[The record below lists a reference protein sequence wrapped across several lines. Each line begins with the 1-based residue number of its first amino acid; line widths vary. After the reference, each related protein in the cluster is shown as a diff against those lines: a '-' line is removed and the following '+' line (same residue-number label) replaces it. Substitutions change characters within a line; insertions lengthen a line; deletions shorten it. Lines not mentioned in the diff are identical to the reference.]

1 MREATAVILTMTAGA
16 AGGLTLAAFGVPAG
30 ALIGSSLAIAALG
43 AFAGIGRVP
52 DGLRDIGFV
61 LIGVSLGSGVDAEL
75 GAHLIDWALS
85 LGMLAASLV
94 VTLFV
99 GSWVMRRYFGLDAE
113 TAVLATSPGT
123 MSNAIA
129 LAVEGKGDVSTIMAL
144 QVMRLV
150 VLAIL
155 IPPLAAILNA
165 DAHAAPAR
173 EFMSPWVLAALFAV
187 SYLASHLLKRFD
199 IPAAGLLA
207 GLIISGTAHA
217 SDLAHGAAPV
227 WANFAG
233 FVIVGAT
240 LGTRITKVGVG
251 ALLQFIRAGSVL
263 LLVML
268 LVALIFAGLTSVMSG
283 LPLPQILIAFA
294 PGGVEA
300 MAAIGLS
307 LGFDPAFIALHHFL
321 RIVILIVLVPVFLK
335 WFTGKNRG

>member
-1 MREATAVILTMTAGA
+1 MRDLTAVFWTMAAGA
-16 AGGLTLAAFGVPAG
+16 AGGLALAAFGVPAG

-52 DGLRDIGFV
+52 DGLRDVGFV
-61 LIGVSLGSGVDAEL
+61 LIGVSLGSGVDAQL
-75 GAHLIDWALS
+75 GTHLIDWALS
-85 LGMLAASLV
+85 LTMLAASLV

-99 GSWVMRRYFGLDAE
+99 GSWVLRRFFGLDAE

-123 MSNAIA
+123 MSNALA
-129 LAVEGKGDVSTIMAL
+129 LAIEGKGDVSTIMAL
-144 QVMRLV
+144 QVMRMV

-155 IPPLAAILNA
+155 IPPLASMLNA
-165 DAHAAPAR
+165 SPAVAPAR
-173 EFMSPWVLAALFAV
+173 EFMSPWVLTALFAV
-187 SYLASHLLKRFD
+187 SYGASLLLKRFN

-207 GLIISGTAHA
+207 GLIISGIAHA

-227 WANFAG
+227 WANFTG

-240 LGTRITKVGVG
+240 LGTRITKVGLG
-251 ALLQFIRAGSVL
+251 SLLKFIRAGSVL

-268 LVALIFAGLTSVMSG
+268 GVSLVFAGLTSLISG

-307 LGFDPAFIALHHFL
+307 LGFDPAFVALHHFL
-321 RIVILIVLVPVFLK
+321 RILILIVLVPAFLG
-335 WFTGKNRG
+335 WFAGKGRR